1 MNKLLFKPGKRGYT
15 LSSPARLSKGLFRQ
29 FFMVSY
35 YCLTSTFNTY
45 NYNSRS
51 ELCFCYLIFLHEALK
66 VPFNNFGDQIIL
78 YMCNI
83 SAIS

>member
-15 LSSPARLSKGLFRQ
+15 LSSPARLSKGLFSR

-35 YCLTSTFNTY
+35 YCLTNTFNTN

-66 VPFNNFGDQIIL
+66 ALLSIIIECHSMIL
-78 YMCNI
+78 VI
-83 SAIS
+83 K